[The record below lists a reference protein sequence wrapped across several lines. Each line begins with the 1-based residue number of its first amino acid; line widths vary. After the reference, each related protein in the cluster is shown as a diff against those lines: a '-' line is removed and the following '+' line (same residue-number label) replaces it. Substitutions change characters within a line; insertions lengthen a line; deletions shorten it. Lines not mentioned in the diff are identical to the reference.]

1 MTLLNAQDLVQTET
15 ASPKRRWLPR
25 LGGDNWMLVTGL
37 VLVGALVVFAVVA
50 PLLVDARGLKLGSSP
65 YSKPPSLEHW
75 FGTDTA
81 GRDVFTT
88 VAYAMT
94 PTLIIGVLAGGIGTA
109 VGVFLG
115 LVTGYY
121 RGPADTV
128 IRTLADIFLAIP
140 TLLIMVVIASF
151 IAPDITSMSLIIA
164 MFAWPWTTR
173 TVRSQTLSLRER
185 QFVEMA
191 KLSGCNGLEILLFE
205 LLPNLLP
212 YIIAGLVGSISGG
225 ILAAVGLQLLGLGP
239 LDPPTLGLMLHNSF
253 YYAALYRGMWWWWA
267 PPTAI
272 LMMLFVGLFFI
283 SLSLDAIS
291 NPRLRA
297 ARS

>member
-1 MTLLNAQDLVQTET
+1 
-15 ASPKRRWLPR
+15 
-25 LGGDNWMLVTGL
+25 
-37 VLVGALVVFAVVA
+37 VA

-121 RGPADTV
+121 PGPADTV

-191 KLSGCNGLEILLFE
+191 
-205 LLPNLLP
+205 
-212 YIIAGLVGSISGG
+212 
-225 ILAAVGLQLLGLGP
+225 
-239 LDPPTLGLMLHNSF
+239 
-253 YYAALYRGMWWWWA
+253 
-267 PPTAI
+267 
-272 LMMLFVGLFFI
+272 
-283 SLSLDAIS
+283 
-291 NPRLRA
+291 
-297 ARS
+297 